1 MPMPAITLRLK
12 KYRRRFGVLSPRVVV
27 RRHMPRP
34 LLWLLAVLLAV
45 VVFGLGW
52 FAANYRDV
60 GRRGADEAGV
70 QGQLQLQQDELTVL
84 RSVAGSAQN
93 ALNIE
98 RASHQQ
104 LLLRIGVLEAENA
117 ALKEEVKVFER
128 LMPPGTE
135 AGLRANRKL
144 SR

>member
-1 MPMPAITLRLK
+1 MPAITLRLK
-12 KYRRRFGVLSPRVVV
+12 RYRRRFGVLSPRVVV
-27 RRHMPRP
+27 RRHVPHP

-52 FAANYRDV
+52 VAANYWDA
-60 GRRGADEAGV
+60 GREGVDEV
-70 QGQLQLQQDELTVL
+70 DLQGQLQLQQDELAVL

-104 LLLRIGVLEAENA
+104 LILKIGVLEAENA

-128 LMPPGTE
+128 LVPSGAE
-135 AGLRANRKL
+135 AGFRANRKL

>member
-1 MPMPAITLRLK
+1 MPTPRFALK
-12 KYRRRFGVLSPRVVV
+12 FKRYRRRFGLLSPRVVV
-27 RRHMPRP
+27 RRHMPPP
-34 LLWLLAVLLAV
+34 LLWLFAILFAA

-52 FAANYRDV
+52 LAANYRDA
-60 GRRGADEAGV
+60 GRRGGGEADL
-70 QGQLQLQQDELTVL
+70 QGQLQLQQDELAVL

-98 RASHQQ
+98 RVSHQQ
-104 LLLRIGVLEAENA
+104 LILKIGVLEAENA

-128 LMPPGTE
+128 LVPSGAE
-135 AGLRANRKL
+135 AGFRANRKL